1 MNDAPRRH
9 QVRFLVWMAIYS
21 AVILADGF
29 LLPHP
34 AALDAVHVAG
44 ALGAMIPLAFAGFE
58 IIARVRAMDELQ
70 RRIHLEGML
79 FGVVG
84 TSVVILSVGLL
95 QWIAA
100 LPAFSVGWLWVVLC
114 AFYGLGTALAHRRY
128 A

>member
-1 MNDAPRRH
+1 MKNELGRR
-9 QVRFLVWMAIYS
+9 QIRFVVWMALYS
-21 AVILADGF
+21 VIIVADGY
-29 LLPHP
+29 LLPRP

-44 ALGAMIPLAFAGFE
+44 ALVPMIPLAFAGFE
-58 IIARVRAMDELQ
+58 VIARVRAMDELQ

-100 LPAFSVGWLWVVLC
+100 LPTFSVGWLWVVLC